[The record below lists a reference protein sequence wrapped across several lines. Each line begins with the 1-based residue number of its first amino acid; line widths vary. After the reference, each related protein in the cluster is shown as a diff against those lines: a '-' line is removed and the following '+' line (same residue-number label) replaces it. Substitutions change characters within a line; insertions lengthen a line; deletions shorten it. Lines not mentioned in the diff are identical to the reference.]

1 MDEIKGNYS
10 VVDEIDYKAT
20 DAVTEGKGPIESV
33 LSTAKAFVDQ
43 QQFVFDMLWRKAIP
57 SKQRIS
63 EIEEE

>member
-1 MDEIKGNYS
+1 MRLIIKL
-10 VVDEIDYKAT
+10 T
-20 DAVTEGKGPIESV
+20 DAVTEGEGPIESV